1 MEPGKSSSENEKE
14 NPLLQEVL
22 PDQNAKEGHEK
33 QLARYAAAKGRQMAV
48 VEHIVQQNSLFAKPP
63 FMKEQKA
70 LEDCGSF
77 LMYRH
82 YYVIDKFRL
91 TAGCTCKKHLLCALC
106 AIRRAAKCVAVFT
119 EKIDH
124 VTQGQEYDTVLITL
138 TIKNGSDLAERYNHL
153 QGSVKKLLQKRR
165 ASLIK
170 RPKTDTPFKHVLGAI
185 YSYEVTISQD
195 DQFHP
200 HLHMVALVKKGTFEF
215 KEKTIKGKSIQVP
228 PDLWAGLVRDWTEI
242 TGDSFIV
249 DVRLVQN
256 KEEQVSA
263 LVETFKYAL
272 KFSEMAV
279 ETQVHCYT
287 ILKGRHMIGS
297 LGALFGVKMP
307 DNLNDELLPGEEK
320 YVDLVYQ
327 YSGVNFGYQLIM
339 HGQADIEV
347 KNLQRRHSRNRKKV
361 VSVPSEV
368 KFEEPV
374 KEYMA
379 KSRFYGTSE
388 MFKAQASVAADQ
400 YEKLGLYVSPEEVDR
415 IKNLPEAQF

>member
-33 QLARYAAAKGRQMAV
+33 QLARYAAAKGRQLAV

-63 FMKEQKA
+63 FLKEQKA

-138 TIKNGSDLAERYNHL
+138 TIKNGPDLAERYNHL

-185 YSYEVTISQD
+185 YSYEVTISAD
-195 DQFHP
+195 DEFHP
-200 HLHMVALVKKGTFEF
+200 HLHMVALVKKGIFEF
-215 KEKTIKGKSIQVP
+215 KEENIKGKSVQVP
-228 PDLWAGLVRDWTEI
+228 ADLWAGLVRDWKEI
-242 TGDSFIV
+242 TGDSKIV

-327 YSGVNFGYQLIM
+327 YSGLNFGYQLIM

-347 KNLQRRHSRNRKKV
+347 KNLQRRHSRKRKKV
-361 VSVPSEV
+361 NPDTPEV
-368 KFEEPV
+368 KFQFQVEGYLKKSAFNDETEKIKLAAIAVSERAREWYSEP
-374 KEYMA
+374 K
-379 KSRFYGTSE
+379 F
-388 MFKAQASVAADQ
+388 
-400 YEKLGLYVSPEEVDR
+400 
-415 IKNLPEAQF
+415 